1 MEGAA
6 SHLRYPFCFPFSREA
21 AQQLLSALPSAAS
34 PRADTSGICLPSTSP
49 YTMASFQ
56 TCFPQKIQPT
66 SSFCI
71 CVHLPLPPCYFS
83 SPCCT
88 PGIPQTVEQ
97 CGAKRKL
104 SRAPHLALEPGG
116 EVIVSKVFLQKISV
130 LKNVPQMDY
139 YSHRQYKFQC
149 CWQTEEAC
157 CRVLAESSRDGYSP
171 CLQRETLPPAFQ
183 PQRIT
188 GTWIWLGW
196 KRALASVLFGAT
208 EGFLLDVP

>member
-157 CRVLAESSRDGYSP
+157 CRVLAESSTDG
-171 CLQRETLPPAFQ
+171 
-183 PQRIT
+183 
-188 GTWIWLGW
+188 
-196 KRALASVLFGAT
+196 
-208 EGFLLDVP
+208 